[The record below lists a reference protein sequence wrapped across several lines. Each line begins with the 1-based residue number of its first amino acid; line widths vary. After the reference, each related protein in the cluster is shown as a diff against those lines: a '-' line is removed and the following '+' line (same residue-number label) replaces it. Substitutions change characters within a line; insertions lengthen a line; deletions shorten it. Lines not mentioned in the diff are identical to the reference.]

1 MAMSRAQLTAALW
14 GTLQRQFTEVG
25 ITNTDDSG
33 NLKEP
38 VDSTLLALGV
48 AYSVL
53 ASGDADLI
61 ADGDEHKAL
70 IVARAYGLST
80 ILDAA
85 LNTFDESIDAP
96 NTTIKRSQFVTNI
109 ERALAR
115 ANADAAPFIST
126 APSAWGAGTISLDY
140 IEPCPTEYTA

>member
-1 MAMSRAQLTAALW
+1 MSLTRAQLAANLW

-25 ITNTDDSG
+25 IENTDDSG

-48 AYSVL
+48 DYS
-53 ASGDADLI
+53 DLETAVI
-61 ADGDEHKAL
+61 ADGGEQKAL
-70 IVARAYGLST
+70 IVARRYGYEA

-85 LNTFDESIDAP
+85 ATWVDLTIDAP
-96 NTTIKRSQFVTNI
+96 NTSVKRSQFVQNI

-115 ANADAAPFIST
+115 ATADAAPFIDTGASVWGFGSLPIGHIT
-126 APSAWGAGTISLDY
+126 PVCTTEDSA
-140 IEPCPTEYTA
+140 